1 MDPLLYMNISQLK
14 FFKKERKKRKGRHR
28 ECRDKIDIEI
38 KHIIITPNTSG
49 RRSMELKY
57 QSA

>member
-28 ECRDKIDIEI
+28 ECRDIVRNEV
-38 KHIIITPNTSG
+38 
-49 RRSMELKY
+49 KY
-57 QSA
+57 RKNIHVN

>member
-1 MDPLLYMNISQLK
+1 MTIISN
-14 FFKKERKKRKGRHR
+14 EV
-28 ECRDKIDIEI
+28 KIDIEI